1 MRTPCGNN
9 INGTGLLIMLIET
22 DYPPVRL
29 SQAWPPVI
37 SPPPPPAQ
45 REHRFK
51 RIPLVGWVLAG
62 ILASSRRRSHAW
74 QELAIVEKEI
84 VDQLEARGQI
94 DNWVKKNNWFN
105 TPEKQQIALIISEA
119 IGLEKPLESPPPLHP
134 EDPFGPLFW
143 GPFDDLTPLTVR
155 LEIQKKWNLH
165 IPGDSISLAW
175 EGDWT
180 ILQFIEYCENSINDA

>member
-1 MRTPCGNN
+1 
-9 INGTGLLIMLIET
+9 MLIET

-155 LEIQKKWNLH
+155 LEIQKKWNIH

-175 EGDWT
+175 EEDWT